1 MEYKLCNDNT
11 ICCDSDCRKCA
22 NLVHD
27 ALTNENKNLKTRCDK
42 LTEKCDHQVEAHNKL
57 YDAYWDV
64 KGERDRIYDELK
76 ELKSKKMVPLSEVY
90 RIIAGHS
97 NYHGNSILSA
107 LTCIAEGKEV
117 GPVATYEYIW
127 IKEKEFK
134 ELVDK
139 CQGLEKQLEWAN
151 ENIESLNNKC
161 FDDGVQIMSKDRKI
175 MELEEDNSKLLIAN
189 ARLHTERVS
198 YDYLSSLY
206 KELEEKCAKLEK
218 ENNPLLARFSGIMV
232 NAYSWTEP
240 NAYGELCGKIEGLKE
255 DIIRLDKCLS
265 KRQCV
270 QLERIKEERDGE

>member
-134 ELVDK
+134 ELVD
-139 CQGLEKQLEWAN
+139 
-151 ENIESLNNKC
+151 
-161 FDDGVQIMSKDRKI
+161 
-175 MELEEDNSKLLIAN
+175 
-189 ARLHTERVS
+189 ERVS

-218 ENNPLLARFSGIMV
+218 ENNSLLARFSGIMV